1 MPRLI
6 RWNLSSRAREL
17 SGGDALVVSIPKSG
31 RTWVRTFLCAYFCR
45 RYQHPF
51 SLAPEE
57 FGDPRIPRIIYSHD
71 RFEQRT
77 KADRWDALRGK
88 YFIPAAER
96 RRAKIVLLARDPR
109 DTFVSHYVQ
118 LTRRTRETPDQL
130 KQKEIGD
137 VLRDRRHGIAS
148 MIEIMNGWLEEWS
161 GNPNFLLLRYED
173 LQQTPEKSFRELLIF
188 LGENEPDADAFSHSL
203 EFSRFGNMK
212 KMEAAGAFNSKILQ
226 ATNVS
231 DPESFKVRRG
241 KVGGFTDYL
250 DGADLEYATGALRQL
265 GYSAKESAPLLDR
278 RNLCDAWRR
287 RRKKETQNRID
298 PRRPGAFAVICAR

>member
-1 MPRLI
+1 MPRVI

-17 SGGDALVVSIPKSG
+17 SGGDAIVVSIPKSG
-31 RTWVRTFLCAYFCR
+31 RTWVRTFLCAYFCQ
-45 RYQHPF
+45 RYGHPF
-51 SLAPEE
+51 SLRPEE
-57 FGDPRIPRIIYSHD
+57 YGDDRIPRIIYSHD

-77 KADRWDALRGK
+77 KADRWDSVRGK

-130 KQKEIGD
+130 RQKEIGE

-148 MIEIMNGWLEEWS
+148 MIEIMNGWLAEWS
-161 GNPNFLLLRYED
+161 GQPNFLLVRYED
-173 LQQTPEKSFRELLIF
+173 LQNDPEQSYRTLLTF
-188 LGENEPDADAFSHSL
+188 LGEAEPEAAAFAHAL

-212 KMEAAGAFNSKILQ
+212 KMEAAGAFTSKILQ
-226 ATNVS
+226 PTDVA

-250 DGADLEYATGALRQL
+250 AGDDLVYANEAMR
-265 GYSAKESAPLLDR
+265 KLDQR
-278 RNLCDAWRR
+278 LVSRV
-287 RRKKETQNRID
+287 
-298 PRRPGAFAVICAR
+298 PRSPRPKRDC

>member
-17 SGGDALVVSIPKSG
+17 SGGDAIVVSIPKSG
-31 RTWVRTFLCAYFCR
+31 RTWVRTFLCAYFCK
-45 RYQHPF
+45 RYDRPF
-51 SLAPEE
+51 SLAPEQY
-57 FGDPRIPRIIYSHD
+57 GDARIPRIIYSHD

-77 KADRWDALRGK
+77 KADRWDELRGK

-130 KQKEIGD
+130 KQKEIGE
-137 VLRDRRHGIAS
+137 VLRDRKHGIAS
-148 MIEIMNGWLEEWS
+148 MVEIMNGWLEEWS
-161 GNPNFLLLRYED
+161 GKPNFLLVHYED
-173 LQQTPEKSFRELLIF
+173 LQRAPEESFLELLKF
-188 LGENEPDADAFSHSL
+188 LGEQEPDAAALAHAL

-212 KMEAAGAFNSKILQ
+212 KMEAAGAFASKILQ
-226 ATNVS
+226 ATNAA

-250 DGADLEYATGALRQL
+250 TGDDLVYANEAM
-265 GYSAKESAPLLDR
+265 AKLDSR
-278 RNLCDAWRR
+278 FRC
-287 RRKKETQNRID
+287 
-298 PRRPGAFAVICAR
+298 G

>member
-1 MPRLI
+1 MI

-17 SGGDALVVSIPKSG
+17 SGGDAIVVSIPKSG
-31 RTWVRTFLCAYFCR
+31 RTWVRTFLCAYFCQ
-45 RYQHPF
+45 RYGHPF
-51 SLAPEE
+51 SLEPRQD
-57 FGDPRIPRIIYSHD
+57 GDERIPRIIYSHD

-77 KADRWDALRGK
+77 KADRWDELRGK

-96 RRAKIVLLARDPR
+96 RRAKIILLARDPR

-130 KQKEIGD
+130 KQKEIGE

-161 GNPNFLLLRYED
+161 GKPNFLLLRYED
-173 LQQTPEKSFRELLIF
+173 LQRAPETSFRELLIF
-188 LGENEPDADAFSHSL
+188 LGEKVPAADAFSHAL

-212 KMEAAGAFNSKILQ
+212 KMEATGAFSSKILQ
-226 ATNVS
+226 PTNVS

-241 KVGGFTDYL
+241 KVGGYIDYL
-250 DGADLEYATGALRQL
+250 AGSDLEYATDALRQL
-265 GYSAKESAPLLDR
+265 
-278 RNLCDAWRR
+278 
-287 RRKKETQNRID
+287 D
-298 PRRPGAFAVICAR
+298 PRFGYAI

>member
-1 MPRLI
+1 VI

-17 SGGDALVVSIPKSG
+17 SGGDAIIVSIPKSG
-31 RTWVRTFLCAYFCR
+31 RTWVRTFLCAYYCQRFG
-45 RYQHPF
+45 HPF
-51 SLAPEE
+51 SLDPKQY
-57 FGDPRIPRIIYSHD
+57 GDPRIPRIIYTHD

-77 KADRWDALRGK
+77 KADRWDAVRGK

-130 KQKEIGD
+130 KQQEIGE
-137 VLRDRRHGIAS
+137 VLRDPRHGIAS
-148 MIEIMNGWLEEWS
+148 MIEIMNGWLEEWA
-161 GNPNFLLLRYED
+161 GQPNFHLVRYE
-173 LQQTPEKSFRELLIF
+173 ELLGAPEETFRALLEF
-188 LGENEPDADAFSHSL
+188 LGEKEPDADAFAHAL

-212 KMEAAGAFNSKILQ
+212 KMEAAGAFASKILQ
-226 ATNVS
+226 PTDAG

-250 DGADLEYATGALRQL
+250 TGDDLAYANAAMGKL
-265 GYSAKESAPLLDR
+265 
-278 RNLCDAWRR
+278 
-287 RRKKETQNRID
+287 D
-298 PRRPGAFAVICAR
+298 PRFRSS

>member
-17 SGGDALVVSIPKSG
+17 SGGDAIVVSIPKRG
-31 RTWVRTFLCAYFCR
+31 RTWVRTFLCAYFCKR
-45 RYQHPF
+45 SGHPF
-51 SLAPEE
+51 SLTPEQY
-57 FGDPRIPRIIYSHD
+57 GDARIPRIIYSHD

-77 KADRWDALRGK
+77 KANRWDQLRGK

-96 RRAKIVLLARDPR
+96 RRARIVLLARDPR

-118 LTRRTRETPDQL
+118 LTRRTRETPAQL
-130 KQKEIGD
+130 KQMEIGE

-161 GNPNFLLLRYED
+161 GQPNFLWLRYED
-173 LQQTPEKSFRELLIF
+173 LQSAPEESFRVLLEF
-188 LGENEPDADAFSHSL
+188 LGEKEPDAEAFAHAL

-212 KMEAAGAFNSKILQ
+212 KLEAAGAFASKILQ
-226 ATNVS
+226 ATDVA

-250 DGADLEYATGALRQL
+250 AGDDLAYASEAM
-265 GYSAKESAPLLDR
+265 
-278 RNLCDAWRR
+278 
-287 RRKKETQNRID
+287 RKLD
-298 PRRPGAFAVICAR
+298 PRFGYV

>member
-1 MPRLI
+1 MI

-17 SGGDALVVSIPKSG
+17 SGGDAIVVSIPKSG
-31 RTWVRTFLCAYFCR
+31 RTWVRTFLCAYFCK
-45 RYQHPF
+45 RYGHPF
-51 SLAPEE
+51 SLQPEQY
-57 FGDPRIPRIIYSHD
+57 GDSRIPRVIYSHD

-77 KADRWDALRGK
+77 KADRWDSLRGK

-130 KQKEIGD
+130 KQRQIGD

-148 MIEIMNGWLEEWS
+148 MIEIMNGWLEEWA
-161 GNPNFLLLRYED
+161 GRPNFLLVCYEA
-173 LQQTPEKSFRELLIF
+173 LQRAPEATFRELLEF
-188 LGENEPDADAFSHSL
+188 LGETEPAAEAFAHAL
-203 EFSRFGNMK
+203 EFSQFGNMK
-212 KMEAAGAFNSKILQ
+212 KMEAAGAFASKILQ
-226 ATNVS
+226 ATDVA

-250 DGADLEYATGALRQL
+250 IGEDLAYANEAMKRL
-265 GYSAKESAPLLDR
+265 
-278 RNLCDAWRR
+278 
-287 RRKKETQNRID
+287 D
-298 PRRPGAFAVICAR
+298 PRFRCV

>member
-17 SGGDALVVSIPKSG
+17 SGGDAVVVSIPKSG
-31 RTWVRTFLCAYFCR
+31 RAWVRTFLCAYYCK
-45 RYQHPF
+45 RYGHPF
-51 SLAPEE
+51 SLQPEQS
-57 FGDPRIPRIIYSHD
+57 GDARIPRIIYSHD

-96 RRAKIVLLARDPR
+96 QRAKIVLLARDPR

-130 KQKEIGD
+130 RQKEIGE
-137 VLRDRRHGIAS
+137 VLRDPRHGIAS
-148 MIEIMNGWLEEWS
+148 MIEIINGWLKEWS
-161 GNPNFLLLRYED
+161 AKPNFLLVRYED
-173 LQQTPEKSFRELLIF
+173 LQGAPEESFRGMLKF
-188 LGENEPDADAFSHSL
+188 LGETEPDSEAFAHAL

-212 KMEAAGAFNSKILQ
+212 KMEACGAFACKILQ
-226 ATNVS
+226 ATDVG

-250 DGADLEYATGALRQL
+250 IGDDLAYANGAMRKLDSRF
-265 GYSAKESAPLLDR
+265 GY
-278 RNLCDAWRR
+278 
-287 RRKKETQNRID
+287 I
-298 PRRPGAFAVICAR
+298 

>member
-17 SGGDALVVSIPKSG
+17 SGGDAIVVSIPKSG
-31 RTWVRTFLCAYFCR
+31 RTWVRTFLCAYFCE
-45 RYQHPF
+45 RYGHPF
-51 SLAPEE
+51 SLDPKQ
-57 FGDPRIPRIIYSHD
+57 FDDPRIPRIIYSHD

-77 KADRWDALRGK
+77 KADRWDKLRGK

-96 RRAKIVLLARDPR
+96 RRAGIVLLARDPR

-130 KQKEIGD
+130 KQKEIGE
-137 VLRDRRHGIAS
+137 VLRDSRHGIAS

-161 GNPNFLLLRYED
+161 GRENFLLVRYED
-173 LQQTPEKSFRELLIF
+173 LQRTPEESFRELLTF
-188 LGENEPDADAFSHSL
+188 VGKQEPHADAFQRAL

-212 KMEAAGAFNSKILQ
+212 KMEAAGAFASKILQ
-226 ATNVS
+226 PTDAA

-250 DGADLEYATGALRQL
+250 IGDDLAYANEALRKL
-265 GYSAKESAPLLDR
+265 
-278 RNLCDAWRR
+278 
-287 RRKKETQNRID
+287 D
-298 PRRPGAFAVICAR
+298 PRFAYT

>member
-17 SGGDALVVSIPKSG
+17 SGGDAIVVSIPKSG
-31 RTWVRTFLCAYFCR
+31 RTWVRTFLCAYFCD
-45 RYQHPF
+45 RYGHPF
-51 SLAPEE
+51 SLDPKQ
-57 FGDPRIPRIIYSHD
+57 FDDPRIPRIIYSHD

-77 KADRWDALRGK
+77 KADRWDELRGK

-130 KQKEIGD
+130 KEKEIGE

-148 MIEIMNGWLEEWS
+148 MIEIMNSWLEEWS
-161 GNPNFLLLRYED
+161 GRENFLLLRYED
-173 LQQTPEKSFRELLIF
+173 LQGAPETTFRELLKF
-188 LGENEPDADAFSHSL
+188 VGNEEPDADAFARAL

-212 KMEAAGAFNSKILQ
+212 KMEAAGAFASKILQ
-226 ATNVS
+226 PTDVA

-250 DGADLEYATGALRQL
+250 TGDDLACANEALRKL
-265 GYSAKESAPLLDR
+265 
-278 RNLCDAWRR
+278 
-287 RRKKETQNRID
+287 D
-298 PRRPGAFAVICAR
+298 PRFGYA